1 VCAHVS
7 SLKEAGPL
15 FSLSFF
21 DMSDIEEYQPLFG
34 QKKNKRSTLQKYG
47 YYIAT
52 GVVLFTAS
60 LFLGHF
66 VYESKRSSFII

>member
-1 VCAHVS
+1 MCAYVS
-7 SLKEAGPL
+7 SLKEAEPL
-15 FSLSFF
+15 FSLFF
-21 DMSDIEEYQPLFG
+21 NMSDIEEYQPLFG